1 MTDPKL
7 LNLEDSLKEKHLSI
21 ISKMSLYDL
30 KKFKKHEYK
39 KTVLGEMGVLLPDY
53 HKKQYDQAAQCIVNF
68 LQSEVQSLIRNPE
81 SANALQGTNSS
92 LLSETLLQD
101 LDSTMQPLAE
111 SADAVSD
118 IDELQTTDESINN
131 YENASENLNQ
141 TSQNLNDSITK
152 LKKVA
157 NAETISLKSTS
168 KETTESE
175 TSNKNTKCCDKCKL
189 KTTSKK
195 KYDQI
200 QCTFCMSWFHET
212 CVGIN
217 KDDPIGIWVCLI
229 CRNVPTELKSDI
241 NSLKDEFVEI
251 IKCTQSVVK
260 AIEVLSTKFEN
271 TIGGLMDQMT
281 SMSRQMN
288 RKELCITESIK
299 SLQTTTNNLKTS
311 LDQKACKILNKTEAV
326 FEKVKTHTESF
337 NTFANTTST
346 PKHQNVD
353 TNKTLNCPKKAVDK
367 TKNSNVDTNTK
378 NSGKFTNVINKPHV
392 SKGRPNLRL
401 HQKRNQSPNITELS
415 NERDNPIDLTEKKT
429 N

>member
-53 HKKQYDQAAQCIVNF
+53 HKKQYDQPAQCIVNF
-68 LQSEVQSLIRNPE
+68 LHSKVQSLIRNPE

-118 IDELQTTDESINN
+118 MDELQVTDESNN

-152 LKKVA
+152 LKEVA

-175 TSNKNTKCCDKCKL
+175 TSNKNTKCCDTCKG

-195 KYDQI
+195 KHDQI
-200 QCTFCMSWFHET
+200 QCTFCMNWFHET

-241 NSLKDEFVEI
+241 NSLKDKVVEI
-251 IKCTQSVVK
+251 KKCTQ
-260 AIEVLSTKFEN
+260 
-271 TIGGLMDQMT
+271 
-281 SMSRQMN
+281 
-288 RKELCITESIK
+288 
-299 SLQTTTNNLKTS
+299 
-311 LDQKACKILNKTEAV
+311 
-326 FEKVKTHTESF
+326 
-337 NTFANTTST
+337 
-346 PKHQNVD
+346 
-353 TNKTLNCPKKAVDK
+353 
-367 TKNSNVDTNTK
+367 
-378 NSGKFTNVINKPHV
+378 
-392 SKGRPNLRL
+392 
-401 HQKRNQSPNITELS
+401 
-415 NERDNPIDLTEKKT
+415 
-429 N
+429 